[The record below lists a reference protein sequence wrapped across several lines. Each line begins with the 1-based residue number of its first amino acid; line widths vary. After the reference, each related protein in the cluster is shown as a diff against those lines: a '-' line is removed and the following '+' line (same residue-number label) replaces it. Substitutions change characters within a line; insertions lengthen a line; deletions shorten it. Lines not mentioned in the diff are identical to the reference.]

1 MSDNEFAQSLSDI
14 MTSQILSIK
23 ILRGTTHFMQSEAD
37 PNCEAHAKGQTRIGQ
52 IKVSKGH

>member
-23 ILRGTTHFMQSEAD
+23 ILRGTTHFMQSR
-37 PNCEAHAKGQTRIGQ
+37 PILCSSCKGSDKDR
-52 IKVSKGH
+52 SNKGL